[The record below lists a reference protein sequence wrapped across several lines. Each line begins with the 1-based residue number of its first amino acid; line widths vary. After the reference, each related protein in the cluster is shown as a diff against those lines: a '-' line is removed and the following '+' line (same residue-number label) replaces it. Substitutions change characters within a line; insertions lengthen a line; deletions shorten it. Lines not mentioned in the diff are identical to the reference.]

1 MTSRTRT
8 ALAVAG
14 VVALTVA
21 ARMPFLLRGDR
32 FFAADEAVEGLMAR
46 HVLLGEFPLFFWGQ
60 AYKGVPEVY
69 AAALVFSVA
78 GSSVLALQAVT
89 LAFFAA
95 FIGLQFILIS
105 RLFSPPVAWLT
116 SLFAIVAPPSL
127 VYWSLVG
134 VAEISVTLLAG
145 ATAVLATHAWRQTRS
160 LRALAVFAF
169 AIGFGLWV
177 QQYMFYYL
185 VAIAAAAWIDA
196 PRGRRSTIA
205 DLVAADGAPRWVAV
219 SARLL
224 LAGAI
229 VYAALGLHSFFTGG
243 FTSSVF
249 GVPVENIHPQKL
261 WRISAVLFVIAI
273 SASWWRRVRRR
284 DPDLVRQTAIAG
296 GAFLVGFSPY
306 IVGRLRGGGAS
317 APMRSANAV
326 EMWEAT
332 RRSANEMAPILFGF
346 RGPGTEPLHVPA
358 AMSLALVAI
367 AVLSY
372 AGIRRSRETV
382 FFHVF
387 PLVSVALFLVSVA
400 FVDAQSFRYLMPIY
414 AAVPLILAVGVREAW
429 KANRVTGFGAA
440 VLVAG
445 LFAVQEIHWYRT
457 LAPDERLARAI
468 ACLREGDVRYAWAD
482 YWTSYK
488 LTFLTNEA
496 SIVAPTDA
504 DRYPPFT
511 AAVAADRHAP
521 TVVLPPASHSPC
533 DTIVRFDP
541 R

>member
-1 MTSRTRT
+1 MTPRTRT

-21 ARMPFLLRGDR
+21 ARLPFLLRGDR

-69 AAALVFSVA
+69 AAALVFSAA

-105 RLFSPPVAWLT
+105 RLFSLPVAWLT
-116 SLFAIVAPPSL
+116 SLFAIVSPPSL

-145 ATAVLATHAWRQTRS
+145 AMAVLAAHAWRQTRS

-196 PRGRRSTIA
+196 PRARRSTIA

-219 SARLL
+219 SARIL

-261 WRISAVLFVIAI
+261 WRISAVLFVIAT
-273 SASWWRRVRRR
+273 SASWWWRVRRR
-284 DPDLVRQTAIAG
+284 DPDLVRQTVIAG

-306 IVGRLRGGGAS
+306 IVGRLRGGGVS

-346 RGPGTEPLHVPA
+346 RGPGTEPLQVPA

-367 AVLSY
+367 AVLSVRGHSPQPGNRVLPCVSVGLGR
-372 AGIRRSRETV
+372 AVSGERRVRGRAIVSVPDADLCRGSADSCRRRARSVEGEPCGRIRRGGPRRGSLCRSRD
-382 FFHVF
+382 
-387 PLVSVALFLVSVA
+387 PLVS
-400 FVDAQSFRYLMPIY
+400 
-414 AAVPLILAVGVREAW
+414 
-429 KANRVTGFGAA
+429 N
-440 VLVAG
+440 
-445 LFAVQEIHWYRT
+445 
-457 LAPDERLARAI
+457 ARAGR
-468 ACLREGDVRYAWAD
+468 ATGSGDR
-482 YWTSYK
+482 
-488 LTFLTNEA
+488 
-496 SIVAPTDA
+496 
-504 DRYPPFT
+504 
-511 AAVAADRHAP
+511 
-521 TVVLPPASHSPC
+521 LPA
-533 DTIVRFDP
+533 
-541 R
+541 